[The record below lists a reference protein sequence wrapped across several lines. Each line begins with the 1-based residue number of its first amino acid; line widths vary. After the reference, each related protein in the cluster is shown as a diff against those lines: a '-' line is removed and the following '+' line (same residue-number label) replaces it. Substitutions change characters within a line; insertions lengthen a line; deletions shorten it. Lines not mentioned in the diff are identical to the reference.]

1 MSKES
6 FLAVMESVYD
16 EHLQAPVSDDKSEI
30 DTLKKIYL
38 NGSLTTSHK
47 CELIL
52 YQLSTL
58 CEEDEM

>member
-16 EHLQAPVSDDKSEI
+16 EHLQAPVS

-58 CEEDEM
+58 CEEDEV